1 MGCPPQPRGSR
12 ERVGLISSVSLI
24 RPREAQMAGKT
35 SLVVPVRVSSEEITI
50 RIGELSTRDGPPQG
64 VGIS

>member
-1 MGCPPQPRGSR
+1 
-12 ERVGLISSVSLI
+12 
-24 RPREAQMAGKT
+24 MAGKT